1 MKAAADRELRAVGGR
16 LSQQGRLRHAD
27 EQAPRRSG
35 YGSFPIDDDDG
46 RRAIVQRID
55 LRIEPR
61 HEASVRVSGRE
72 HLRYR
77 LNILFGGVYAHS
89 RVAFCRASERPVVR
103 ISTPADWPPDY
114 VVFRQEPN
122 PSEARPRARGR
133 RAGERERGGRSLLVS
148 PRLGMRERRED
159 PAPAAGRL
167 STKATHRAGDELGG
181 RGFASRCPARPART
195 CAAPV
200 AGPGRR

>member
-1 MKAAADRELRAVGGR
+1 M
-16 LSQQGRLRHAD
+16 
-27 EQAPRRSG
+27 
-35 YGSFPIDDDDG
+35 
-46 RRAIVQRID
+46 
-55 LRIEPR
+55 
-61 HEASVRVSGRE
+61 SGRE

-159 PAPAAGRL
+159 RLPRPAGSRPRPPTAPATSSAVEA
-167 STKATHRAGDELGG
+167 SRAGARRAP
-181 RGFASRCPARPART
+181 RGPAL
-195 CAAPV
+195 
-200 AGPGRR
+200 RR